1 MKIRYMT
8 CRTCNAALP
17 EKSSQ
22 GDQWHRDCAECYPK
36 NALPTSVNDAREIAV
51 HFEDRSLRVFPHIS
65 NDGLLAM
72 RLLPNM
78 QSYVLMANGDIRMRP
93 NDFVMPEGLPIQ
105 LMADIERS
113 FILTDRRVAEAKR
126 AFEAYAANDFEVID

>member
-1 MKIRYMT
+1 MKIRYTT
-8 CRTCNAALP
+8 CRTCNATLP

-22 GDQWHRDCAECYPK
+22 GDQWHRECAGCYPK
-36 NALPTSVNDAREIAV
+36 HALPANVNDAKEINV
-51 HFEDRSLRVFPHIS
+51 SFEDRSLRVFPHIS

-72 RLLPNM
+72 RILPNM
-78 QSYVLMANGDIRMRP
+78 QSYVLMGNGDIRMRP
-93 NDFVMPEGLPIQ
+93 NDFVMPEGLPTQ

-126 AFEAYAANDFEVID
+126 AFEAYAVNDFEVID